1 MKRIVLKKSAMLA
14 VAFLTTGSLA
24 KAQEVE
30 VSAGGDIVSSYIWR
44 GQYLGGVSIQPG
56 ASVSVAGLS
65 LAAWGSVG
73 YDSNDTKEFDFTIGY
88 GTGGF
93 SVAITDYWFNT
104 LNANDEINNYFD
116 YAAHTTAHIFEATL
130 GYDFG
135 PAAIVWNTNFAG
147 ADYKADGDRAFSTYI
162 EASAPFKLGGLDL
175 KGEVG
180 LTPWDGVYS
189 DKFNIVNIGVTVGKE
204 IRISE
209 SFSLP
214 AFTKITFNPYA
225 EKCYFVFGVN
235 L

>member
-1 MKRIVLKKSAMLA
+1 MKRSNFKKLAMLA
-14 VAFLTTGSLA
+14 AAFLMTGFLA

-30 VSAGGDIVSSYIWR
+30 VSAGGDMVSSYIWR
-44 GQYLGGVSIQPG
+44 GQYLGGVSVQPG
-56 ASVSVAGLS
+56 ASVSVSGFS

-73 YDSNDTKEFDFTIGY
+73 YDSRDTKEFDFTIGY

-104 LNANDEINNYFD
+104 SNANGDINNYFD
-116 YAAHTTAHIFEATL
+116 YAAHTTAHVFEATV

-147 ADYKADGDRAFSTYI
+147 TDYKAGGDRAYSTYI

-175 KGEVG
+175 KAEAGM
-180 LTPWDGVYS
+180 TPWEGIYS
-189 DKFNIVNIGVTVGKE
+189 NKFNIVNIGLTVGKE
-204 IRISE
+204 IRITE
-209 SFSLP
+209 SFALP
-214 AFTKITFNPYA
+214 AFTKITFNPYE
-225 EKCYFVFGVN
+225 EKCYFVFGVS

>member
-1 MKRIVLKKSAMLA
+1 MRRIVLKKLVMLA
-14 VAFLTTGSLA
+14 VAFFAASSLA
-24 KAQEVE
+24 KAQGVE

-56 ASVSVAGLS
+56 ASVSVAGFS

-88 GTGGF
+88 GIGGF

-104 LNANDEINNYFD
+104 LNADEEINNYFD
-116 YAAHTTAHIFEATL
+116 YSANTTAHIFEATL

-147 ADYKADGDRAFSTYI
+147 TDYKLDGDRAYSTYI

-175 KGEVG
+175 KAELGM
-180 LTPWDGVYS
+180 TPWEGIYS

-204 IRISE
+204 IKITD

-214 AFTKITFNPYA
+214 AFTKITFDPYG
-225 EKCYFVFGVN
+225 EKCYFVFGIS